1 MIWAL
6 ATGCAVW
13 NVSRLFESDEALIRG
28 QIDRLDSV
36 HNLILTEYYIGHK
49 KWAEVQVD
57 AGYSIQH
64 LKRLRN
70 VALLAFGRG
79 MERLPECPAL
89 LSRAITC
96 ARPCPGQMRGLR
108 AIFSYRGDRPSG
120 PHANALPQIVST
132 RRRKTNTTTRKC
144 GKVGKKL
151 PGGLCGL
158 PGAIEKARQVIDP
171 AGFFGFRDLLFARRI
186 RRHIALEDDLR
197 FVRITA
203 FLFGVLGD
211 FVHQAD
217 RKTVFVERP
226 IVTGEVNDVHAGRFG
241 DGFVVSAVLI
251 VLIRDPVP
259 VTNVSVLLL
268 GASIASRACSSV
280 NPSNKSREPSA
291 KAATSRQGAKNS
303 ASFVEM
309 PPSGQLSP

>member
-1 MIWAL
+1 
-6 ATGCAVW
+6 
-13 NVSRLFESDEALIRG
+13 
-28 QIDRLDSV
+28 
-36 HNLILTEYYIGHK
+36 
-49 KWAEVQVD
+49 
-57 AGYSIQH
+57 
-64 LKRLRN
+64 
-70 VALLAFGRG
+70 
-79 MERLPECPAL
+79 
-89 LSRAITC
+89 
-96 ARPCPGQMRGLR
+96 MRGLR

-268 GASIASRACSSV
+268 GGFHRFPCLFFSQSV
-280 NPSNKSREPSA
+280 EQEP
-291 KAATSRQGAKNS
+291 GAISKGGDQPPRGEKLCIFRRN
-303 ASFVEM
+303 ASFWAVK
-309 PPSGQLSP
+309 PLNCRFCIKKAG